1 MAIAH
6 LFFYV
11 SIAVLFYCY
20 AGYGILL
27 FFINAFTNLFAKK
40 STEKTTDELPHVTL
54 IVAAYNEE
62 LILEQKVINTLA
74 LDYPVEKLSIIF
86 ITDGSTDDSGSII
99 RRFPG
104 VTLLHE
110 DERKGKY
117 AAIKRAMKEVRTPV
131 VVFSDANTILN
142 SDCIN
147 KIVGHY
153 KNPVIGGVAG
163 EKKILVNPEVGAVG
177 QVEGIYWQ
185 YESLLKRLDAGFY
198 TVVGAAG
205 ELFSI
210 RTCLFKEMDDQVIL
224 DDFVISMQICLQ
236 GYRIAYE
243 PGAYATETA
252 SSSLKEEEKRKIRI
266 SAGAYQSVGYLKSCL
281 NIFKYPLL
289 SFQYISRR
297 VLRWFFC
304 PVSLVVLFVLNS
316 KLVYDQPEV
325 LLFTVLLYAQCFFY
339 LLAFTG
345 WLFLRKG
352 KRAGL
357 LAIPFYFVFMNY
369 CLAKGFIRFLKK
381 KQTVLWEKSVRQ
393 RL

>member
-1 MAIAH
+1 MAIGH

-27 FFINAFTNLFAKK
+27 FFINAFTKKFAKK

-62 LILEQKVINTLA
+62 LIVEQKVINTLA
-74 LDYPVEKLSIIF
+74 LDYPVEKLSIVF
-86 ITDGSTDDSGSII
+86 ITDGSTDNSVSII

-117 AAIKRAMKEVRTPV
+117 AAIKRAMREVRTPV

-147 KIVGHY
+147 RIVGHY

-163 EKKILVNPEVGAVG
+163 EKKILAKPEVGAVG
-177 QVEGIYWQ
+177 QAEGIYWQ

-210 RTCLFKEMDDQVIL
+210 RTRLFKEMDDHIIL
-224 DDFVISMQICLQ
+224 DDFVISMQVCLQ

-252 SSSLKEEEKRKIRI
+252 SSSLREEEKRKIRI
-266 SAGAYQSVGYLKSCL
+266 SAGAYQSVGYLISCL

-304 PVSLVVLFVLNS
+304 PISLVILLVMNI
-316 KLVYDQPEV
+316 KLVYDQPGV

-339 LLAFTG
+339 LLAFAG

-369 CLAKGFIRFLKK
+369 CLVKGFIRFLKK
-381 KQTVLWEKSVRQ
+381 KQTVLWEKSIRQ
-393 RL
+393 VL